1 MPTRKVT
8 FAIICNCKPRCGHL
22 FITRFYL
29 YSAAIYFIYLH
40 SHCLQ
45 RKLSERE
52 AQRDS
57 LQREKADLLQ
67 RNQQLE
73 VDIQQQA
80 VERVGR
86 RIV

>member
-1 MPTRKVT
+1 MS
-8 FAIICNCKPRCGHL
+8 L
-22 FITRFYL
+22 F
-29 YSAAIYFIYLH
+29 SVAIYFIYLH
-40 SHCLQ
+40 SQCLQ

-57 LQREKADLLQ
+57 LQREKADLLH

>member
-1 MPTRKVT
+1 MD
-8 FAIICNCKPRCGHL
+8 IHL
-22 FITRFYL
+22 FSIGFF
-29 YSAAIYFIYLH
+29 SAAIHFH
-40 SHCLQ
+40 FRCLQ
-45 RKLSERE
+45 RELNERV

-73 VDIQQQA
+73 VDVQQQA